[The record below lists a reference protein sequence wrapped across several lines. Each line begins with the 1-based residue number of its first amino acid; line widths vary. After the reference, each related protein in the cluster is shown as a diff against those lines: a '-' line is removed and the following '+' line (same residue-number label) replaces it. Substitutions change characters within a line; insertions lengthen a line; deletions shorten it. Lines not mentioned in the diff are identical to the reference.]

1 MQVQRKQHILVAL
14 ICLVSASIWYFVVSH
29 NSTHTKSSVL
39 TVVCTT
45 SMIADVVRAVGGP
58 HVGVTC
64 LMGPAIDPHL
74 YRACEGDVHRLAE
87 ADIIFYNGLHLEGKM
102 SHVLAQMNT
111 YSASYAVTDTIPRHL
126 LRAPLGFYDSF
137 DPHVWLDVSL
147 WRYTVQYVCD
157 ILIVHDAKHAHTYK
171 KQALEYLKVL
181 QQLDDYVGAK
191 TAQLP
196 ADKRILVTAHDAFYY
211 FGARY
216 GFQVVGLQGISTES
230 EAGIKDMSNLV
241 DFLVAKQVPAI
252 FLESSISQRAIQAVQ
267 CATRAR
273 GFDVAIGPELFSDA
287 LGNPGTP
294 EATYE
299 GMIKHNI
306 DAIVAALSES

>member
-1 MQVQRKQHILVAL
+1 M
-14 ICLVSASIWYFVVSH
+14 
-29 NSTHTKSSVL
+29 
-39 TVVCTT
+39 
-45 SMIADVVRAVGGP
+45 
-58 HVGVTC
+58 
-64 LMGPAIDPHL
+64 
-74 YRACEGDVHRLAE
+74 
-87 ADIIFYNGLHLEGKM
+87 
-102 SHVLAQMNT
+102 
-111 YSASYAVTDTIPRHL
+111 
-126 LRAPLGFYDSF
+126 
-137 DPHVWLDVSL
+137 
-147 WRYTVQYVCD
+147 
-157 ILIVHDAKHAHTYK
+157 HDAKHAHTYK

>member
-1 MQVQRKQHILVAL
+1 MRHKQRILVAL
-14 ICLVSASIWYFVVSH
+14 ICIASASIWYFVASH
-29 NSTHTKSSVL
+29 KSVYAKTSAL
-39 TVVCTT
+39 TIVCTT
-45 SMIADVVRAVGGP
+45 GMIADVVRAVGGP
-58 HVGVTC
+58 YVSVTC

-74 YRACEGDVHRLAE
+74 YRAREGDVHRLAS
-87 ADIIFYNGLHLEGKM
+87 ANIIFYNGLHLEGKM
-102 SHVLAQMNT
+102 SHVLGQMSR
-111 YSASYAVTDTIPRHL
+111 YSACFAVTDTIPRHL
-126 LRAPLGFYDSF
+126 LRAPVGFDDTF

-147 WRYTVQYVCD
+147 WCYTVRYVCD
-157 ILIVHDAKHAHTYK
+157 ILVCHDAQHAHAYK
-171 KQALEYLKVL
+171 KNALEYLNVL
-181 QQLDDYVGAK
+181 QQLDDYVRAK

-196 ADKRILVTAHDAFYY
+196 AGKRMLVTAHDAFYY

-241 DFLVAKQVPAI
+241 DFLVANHVPAI

-294 EATYE
+294 EATYV

-306 DAIVAALSES
+306 DAIVAALNQ